1 MFSCIKVSAFNFFL
15 GIFNRLCYHLVLY
28 RFALIPS
35 QEIADNLTL
44 GNLSEFLK
52 SKTKEYYEH
61 KESEIGTDI
70 IRHVERYIMLQ
81 TLDYLWKDHLLN
93 MDHLREGVGLRGYAQ
108 KDPLYEYKKDGFDM
122 FSSIVTRFNEEVCEK
137 LFKVQPVSDVDMK
150 RMEEKRKNEEQKMVL
165 GRGED
170 QGDEVKQ
177 PVKINIEYPVYGF
190 LKFCKIC
197 I

>member
-1 MFSCIKVSAFNFFL
+1 
-15 GIFNRLCYHLVLY
+15 
-28 RFALIPS
+28 
-35 QEIADNLTL
+35 
-44 GNLSEFLK
+44 
-52 SKTKEYYEH
+52 
-61 KESEIGTDI
+61 
-70 IRHVERYIMLQ
+70 MLQ

-150 RMEEKRKNEEQKMVL
+150 SMEEKRKKEEGKMVL

-177 PVKINIEYPVYGF
+177 PVRRGKKIGRNEPCPCGSGKKYKKCHG
-190 LKFCKIC
+190 K
-197 I
+197 